1 MNFRKKLNDASPGF
15 QMSPML
21 DIVFITLIHFMAAT
35 LFAKW
40 EHKLEI
46 TVPTADAGMTTAR
59 QRLELIVNIDQ
70 EGRIFINS
78 IEMSLKRLRGIL
90 ALTHAESADL
100 PIIIRAD
107 QDTRHK
113 DVVKVLDLCA
123 QLDIRNVAFSTIK
136 PETSE
141 KTP

>member
-1 MNFRKKLNDASPGF
+1 
-15 QMSPML
+15 MSL
-21 DIVFITLIHFMAAT
+21 G
-35 LFAKW
+35 K
-40 EHKLEI
+40 
-46 TVPTADAGMTTAR
+46 
-59 QRLELIVNIDQ
+59 RLALHQLLHQ

-136 PETSE
+136 SETSE